1 MRKPLKS
8 QDLEELE
15 IRHLTHTQKLAAPFL
30 AEKKNAPLS
39 LPLENIVLLS
49 FAKTHAR
56 LENVHSR

>member
-15 IRHLTHTQKLAAPFL
+15 IRHLTHTQKSAAPFL
-30 AEKKNAPLS
+30 AEKNAPLS

-56 LENVHSR
+56 LENLHSR